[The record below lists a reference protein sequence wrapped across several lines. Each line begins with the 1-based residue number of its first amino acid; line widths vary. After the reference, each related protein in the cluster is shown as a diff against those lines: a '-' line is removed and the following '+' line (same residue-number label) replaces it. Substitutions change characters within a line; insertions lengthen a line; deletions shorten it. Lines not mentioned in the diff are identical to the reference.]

1 MSSSE
6 DTTRQAEETMCALL
20 RQIDEE
26 MDALKQEMDMLKH
39 KRSTIQ
45 AALDALTDGAAW
57 PKANAPRR
65 TRPSTRARACR
76 LVHEPTN
83 LTIDFETLSRCET
96 FCGLSPHS
104 LSARL
109 RSTKDGIL
117 KIADD
122 ATITTID
129 KVYDAN
135 RVESRFAEFSYTN
148 DVTGITYSDI
158 GIAAAEL
165 GITPLA
171 LCQKMVKKREM
182 TT

>member
-6 DTTRQAEETMCALL
+6 DTTRQAEEAMRALL
-20 RQIDEE
+20 RQIDEK
-26 MDALKQEMDMLKH
+26 MDELKQEMDMLKH

-45 AALDALTDGAAW
+45 AALDALTNGATW

-83 LTIDFETLSRCET
+83 LTIDFDTLSRCET

-109 RSTKDGIL
+109 RSTKDGVL
-117 KIADD
+117 KIADN

-129 KVYDAN
+129 KVCDAN
-135 RVESRFAEFSYTN
+135 RVENRFADFSYTN

-158 GIAAAEL
+158 AIAAAEL
-165 GITPLA
+165 NTTPLA
-171 LCQKMVKKREM
+171 LYQRIKRGEM
-182 TT
+182 AT